1 MPAKLPTG
9 KKIDKPAGFP
19 GFHPMLMPKNGLN
32 RGISHVQALLF
43 LAIGA
48 LKQSLC

>member
-19 GFHPMLMPKNGLN
+19 GFRPVLMLKETGSTETI
-32 RGISHVQALLF
+32 RTFKRCFFWS
-43 LAIGA
+43 
-48 LKQSLC
+48 